1 MLVFVKGKGEP
12 LCALFST
19 VREGVSSM
27 NQQNPAQLEQQ
38 QLAALEERFQWSKSQ
53 LENGFPTNRLAT
65 LEEIQH
71 AVDYTQQLAVWF
83 STHYG
88 PTANSLQ
95 VAGFPGLAHRLN
107 AIVADLQQAHGL
119 YMQMYQERT
128 KPAPPTTYTPP
139 VLISNPSGAVLP
151 GSSDQAY
158 ADASETCVHCQYY
171 LGDMYWN
178 LKICPKCQLLLRP
191 LTS

>member
-1 MLVFVKGKGEP
+1 MD
-12 LCALFST
+12 
-19 VREGVSSM
+19 
-27 NQQNPAQLEQQ
+27 QQNPAELEQQ
-38 QLAALEERFQWSKSQ
+38 QLAALEERFQWSKGQ

-83 STHYG
+83 STNYG
-88 PTANSLQ
+88 ATANSLQ
-95 VAGFPGLAHRLN
+95 IAGFPGLANRLN
-107 AIVADLQQAHGL
+107 EIVADLQQAHGL
-119 YMQMYQERT
+119 YVQMYLERT
-128 KPAPPTTYTPP
+128 KPAPPPGYAPSVP
-139 VLISNPSGAVLP
+139 ASNPSDAVLP

-158 ADASETCVHCQYY
+158 ADASETCVHCHYY

-178 LKICPKCQLLLRP
+178 LKICPRCQLLLRP

>member
-1 MLVFVKGKGEP
+1 MD
-12 LCALFST
+12 
-19 VREGVSSM
+19 R
-27 NQQNPAQLEQQ
+27 QIPAQLEQQ

-83 STHYG
+83 STTYG
-88 PTANSLQ
+88 STANSLQ
-95 VAGFPGLAHRLN
+95 VAGFPGLANRLN
-107 AIVADLQQAHGL
+107 AIIADLQQAHGL
-119 YMQMYQERT
+119 YVQMYQDRT
-128 KPAPPTTYTPP
+128 KPAPLPAYPP
-139 VLISNPSGAVLP
+139 SVPASNPSSAVLP

-158 ADASETCVHCQYY
+158 ADASETCVHCHYY

-178 LKICPKCQLLLRP
+178 LKICPGVNFSYALLHPSSL
-191 LTS
+191 